1 MLKYWLPR
9 QICMT
14 FTCNHFFYF
23 TRALDCIASR
33 QWLNFLSRKDSITKS
48 LLNYEKWCTSQK
60 RIWNFPSSSSLSG
73 LLMWKITNWRK
84 EPLWS
89 TFPTQMQLSRGR
101 NLAKFC
107 SRENPQFW
115 KVTRQVFLDLFEV
128 ACKRDTSYFSP
139 FPKEFSSLHNIYSL
153 RKRRIWIQ
161 GTAPCFHL
169 SWCQPCNFIAVLVL
183 LMILW
188 LKGFFWI
195 IAKKWAP

>member
-128 ACKRDTSYFSP
+128 ACKRDTSYFRLFQKNFHLCIIYILCENAASEYREP
-139 FPKEFSSLHNIYSL
+139 PLVSICRDVSLAISSL
-153 RKRRIWIQ
+153 
-161 GTAPCFHL
+161 
-169 SWCQPCNFIAVLVL
+169 
-183 LMILW
+183 
-188 LKGFFWI
+188 FWSF
-195 IAKKWAP
+195 WWYFG

>member
-14 FTCNHFFYF
+14 FTSNHFFYF

-115 KVTRQVFLDLFEV
+115 KVTPQVFLDLFEV
-128 ACKRDTSYFSP
+128 AYTRSTSYFSP
-139 FPKEFSSLHNIYSL
+139 FPKEFHLCIILFENVASEYREPPLVSICHDVSLAISSLFRS
-153 RKRRIWIQ
+153 
-161 GTAPCFHL
+161 F
-169 SWCQPCNFIAVLVL
+169 S
-183 LMILW
+183 
-188 LKGFFWI
+188 
-195 IAKKWAP
+195 